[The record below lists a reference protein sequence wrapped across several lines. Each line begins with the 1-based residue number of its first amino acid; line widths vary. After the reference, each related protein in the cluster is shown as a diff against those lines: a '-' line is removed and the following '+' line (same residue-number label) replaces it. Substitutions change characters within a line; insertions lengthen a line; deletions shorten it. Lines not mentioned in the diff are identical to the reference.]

1 MEELQESVS
10 AKLLTLLTPD
20 LIEVCHHIKCSGPVG
35 GFEGQSRRAL
45 IRLVEKTLDEIEEN
59 EEDKELFVNYL
70 RDLLSMIE
78 TLNVKPTKTH
88 VDSSELENLKKEYA
102 QLQQAQSEV
111 RRTLEGQIGA
121 LEEKLKAQEA
131 PAPTASSVPEV
142 TLRKEFRIFGQI
154 GEAGQ
159 KEKLSYTSLSNQIES
174 GLKKGYTETEIIEAV
189 IRAVSPGLHLREL
202 LEIKR
207 NLTLQSLKTILR
219 GHYKVDSTS
228 DLLHRLMN
236 ITQDP
241 KESAQSFLFRAI
253 ELREKLLRTS
263 GDEEVDEQFSQE
275 LIQKKFLRSV
285 ETGLLS
291 DSVKF
296 QIKPH
301 LCNPN
306 ITDEILIDRLGEAAN
321 LELERQNKLKKT
333 VTPRPLKLNEIQT
346 ETLDSGEEAQGKE
359 AVAIREKKKQAQIKG
374 AGTDT
379 TKAIEELRADM
390 MEMTKMF
397 CETIQ
402 AARSVSYAK
411 MTPLSAERRP
421 RGCKPCQDALRGETC
436 NHCYR
441 CGQDGNLSRGC
452 RQRKPEQGK
461 DRGLLSRDP
470 Q

>member
-10 AKLLTLLTPD
+10 AKLLTLPTPD
-20 LIEVCHHIKCSGPVG
+20 LIKVCHHLKCSKPVG
-35 GFEGQSRRAL
+35 GFEEQSRRAL
-45 IRLVEKTLDEIEEN
+45 IRLVENTLDEIEEGEDD
-59 EEDKELFVNYL
+59 EEQFLQFLK
-70 RDLLSMIE
+70 DLLSMIE
-78 TLNVKPTKTH
+78 TFNVKPTETH
-88 VDSSELENLKKEYA
+88 VGSSELEDLKKEYA
-102 QLQQAQSEV
+102 QLQQAQSDV
-111 RRTLEGQIGA
+111 RRTLEGQIVA
-121 LEEKLKAQEA
+121 LEQKLKTQGAT
-131 PAPTASSVPEV
+131 APTTGSVPEV

-159 KEKLSYTSLSNQIES
+159 KEKLSYISLSNQIES
-174 GLKKGYTETEIIEAV
+174 GLKKGYTENEIIEAV

-253 ELREKLLRTS
+253 ELREKLLLTS

-296 QIKPH
+296 QIKPY
-301 LCNPN
+301 LLIPN
-306 ITDEILIDRLGEAAN
+306 LTDEILIERLGEAAN

-333 VTPRPLKLNEIQT
+333 VPLKPLKLNEIQT

-359 AVAIREKKKQAQIKG
+359 AAVFREKKKQAQVKASAI
-374 AGTDT
+374 DT
-379 TKAIEELRADM
+379 TRAIEELRADM
-390 MEMTKMF
+390 LEMTKMF

-402 AARSVSYAK
+402 AAKSVSHAN
-411 MTPLSAERRP
+411 MTPLSAERRS
-421 RGCKPCQDALRGETC
+421 RGCKPCQEAQRGETC
-436 NHCYR
+436 SHCYR
-441 CGQDGNLSRGC
+441 CGQEGHLSRGC

-461 DRGLLSRDP
+461 DRGLLSRDL